1 MDEVHV
7 KPIGPAHGMDLPPAD
22 PAPALAELERR
33 RNLVADPGADTK
45 LPDGAL
51 LAKRAAFE
59 RDNGGFWVCNFAN
72 ERLSTKCDRP
82 NVRLLAYVP
91 SQEEGVAKVAEFM
104 RDVRV
109 KSIPCLV
116 PANTPFLI
124 PFSEAAAG
132 NAEHTLAKIQ
142 RLSARHIEFCKYRDD
157 DFKRSVEGK
166 TPGETG
172 LSDYH
177 RRKTYLARQ
186 EQLRQRDHERK
197 AGEARTEPHAAPSG
211 VSNPSLFRE
220 ASASTSFG
228 YDSVMSRIAE
238 GKQST
243 GAAGGFGS
251 GGGGKSRPTFGSGIE
266 SGVAGDLLTA
276 SEAFSKVCGSQ
287 PLLATAAGGAFKT
300 VTDTDTN
307 TTVCTPS
314 PPPHTA
320 NTLWQGELPEHWKQ
334 NPDASSSAPL
344 PSAGDWPRELES
356 RRGRHACISFI
367 DDMDKPEDSAGYAD
381 AAGMEPLMIIFGGQY
396 ENVEDGKAV
405 AKNDVGPWCT
415 DLAIDIVDMYEW
427 LWPTEIDPDKM
438 NEEHR
443 TSNAGYTK
451 EANMIETQRKKTLAL
466 TAEARAHAA
475 AASIPLR
482 ETNANAEVPDVD
494 AAVASL
500 TSGMFLQ
507 GDVVQID
514 KDGGVIG
521 AATLSYPEIPEL

>member
-7 KPIGPAHGMDLPPAD
+7 KPVGPAHGMDLPPAD

-33 RNLVADPGADTK
+33 RNLVSDPGADTK
-45 LPDGAL
+45 LPDGVL

-72 ERLSTKCDRP
+72 EQLSTKCDRP
-82 NVRLLAYVP
+82 NVRLLAYV
-91 SQEEGVAKVAEFM
+91 STQEDGVAKISEFM

-124 PFSEAAAG
+124 PHSEAAAG
-132 NAEHTLAKIQ
+132 DAGHTLAKIQ
-142 RLSARHIEFCKYRDD
+142 RLSGRHIDFCKYRDD

-186 EQLRQRDHERK
+186 EQLRERDVSRK
-197 AGEARTEPHAAPSG
+197 TAETAA
-211 VSNPSLFRE
+211 VSTAPPSLFRE
-220 ASASTSFG
+220 ASSSTSFG

-238 GKQST
+238 GKQQT
-243 GAAGGFGS
+243 GTGTG
-251 GGGGKSRPTFGSGIE
+251 RPTFGCG
-266 SGVAGDLLTA
+266 GAGGGDDLLTA
-276 SEAFSKVCGSQ
+276 SEAFEKVCGSEPLIATPQ
-287 PLLATAAGGAFKT
+287 PPTTTSNVAS
-300 VTDTDTN
+300 TN
-307 TTVCTPS
+307 TNT
-314 PPPHTA
+314 
-320 NTLWQGELPEHWKQ
+320 NTLWQGELPAHWKK
-334 NPDASSSAPL
+334 PSGDDAAVPV
-344 PSAGDWPRELES
+344 PAGDWPRELES
-356 RRGRHACISFI
+356 RHGRHACISFI
-367 DDMDKPEDSAGYAD
+367 DDMDKPQDSAAAYAD
-381 AAGMEPLMIIFGGQY
+381 AAGMEPLMIIFGGQH
-396 ENVEDGKAV
+396 ENVEAAKSV

-415 DLAIDIVDMYEW
+415 DLAIDVVDMYEW

-482 ETNANAEVPDVD
+482 ETNANSDVPDVD

-507 GDVVQID
+507 GNVVQLD

-521 AATLSYPEIPEL
+521 GVPLPADAAASLPAPPLPYPEVPEL